1 MPDYAMRDFG
11 EMDLLLLVGIPL
23 LAGVFFVVLWWLT
36 SKVGR

>member
-11 EMDLLLLVGIPL
+11 QFDLLLLVGIPL
-23 LAGVFFVVLWWLT
+23 LAGVFFVVLGWLT